1 MVIVGSEWEGRNT
14 SLFMR
19 SRLPMPPPCR
29 LPSAANSS
37 RGMATPLCL
46 THPPPNNP
54 PINMAAMASVL
65 RAPLGVNNV
74 RAVAAKAK
82 TTRSVRAFAV
92 VAENRLGVKHWL
104 PGTEP
109 PAYLDGTM
117 AGDYGFDPLRLG
129 TNPETL
135 PYLQE
140 AELMNGRWAMAATA
154 GILFTDAVG
163 LPKFW
168 EAGEVALGDWDI
180 KTLVGIQVV
189 VMGALEAA
197 RIRGFMAT
205 GQSGIVGNFPFDP
218 AKQDSPASKVKEVK
232 NARLA
237 MMAFLGMVS
246 QYAVTGTSPLEGL
259 KAHMANPTGVNIF
272 TSAVGNEFLAAVIFL
287 SIAPVYFVLQEKISD
302 GSDDEFRPIPW

>member
-1 MVIVGSEWEGRNT
+1 M
-14 SLFMR
+14 
-19 SRLPMPPPCR
+19 
-29 LPSAANSS
+29 AAICNVPVALRATAKRTVAK
-37 RGMATPLCL
+37 RGMSVK
-46 THPPPNNP
+46 
-54 PINMAAMASVL
+54 AAAG
-65 RAPLGVNNV
+65 PQ
-74 RAVAAKAK
+74 
-82 TTRSVRAFAV
+82 
-92 VAENRLGVKHWL
+92 HWL

-129 TNPETL
+129 QNPETL

-140 AELMNGRWAMAATA
+140 AELMNGRWAMHATA

-168 EAGEVALGDWDI
+168 EAGEAALGDWDI
-180 KTLVGIQVV
+180 KTLVAIQVV
-189 VMGALEAA
+189 VMGFLEAA

-205 GQSGIVGNFPFDP
+205 GESGVVGNFPFDP
-218 AKQDSPASKVKEVK
+218 TGQDSPEMKVKEVK

-237 MMAFLGMVS
+237 MMSFLGMVS

-259 KAHMANPTGVNIF
+259 KAHMANPTQVNIF
-272 TSAVGNEFLAAVIFL
+272 TSSVGNEFVAAIIFC
-287 SIAPVYFVLQEKISD
+287 SIAPCYFVLQEQISD